1 MGIMTQD
8 AVISLRVNADDKK
21 QFEIFCEK
29 TGMNVSTAINMY
41 IKAVIREQR
50 LPFKIETEK

>member
-1 MGIMTQD
+1 MTQD